1 MFKRRFWAIILILV
15 SGLIGYFVYSTT
27 VIKPVVIQSESNFNI
42 DDIFATSTAT
52 TTAATNTEISIAT
65 TTPVSKY
72 SFKLGLDLN
81 GGVELIYK
89 ADTSKVAAG
98 DISSKMNSLRD
109 LIDKRVNA
117 FGVAEPIIQI
127 EKVGLLGS
135 DSYQQLIVDLP
146 GQTNIAEAIDLVGK
160 TYVLE
165 FKFLKK
171 ELENSTS
178 TEPLTV
184 ASFEPAELT
193 GALLEKATMEPDP
206 TTGEWKVNLQFN
218 KEGSD
223 IFARMTKENVGRRL
237 AIFLDGNIK
246 SMPVIR
252 EEISGGKASISGGFV
267 GSAGRKEAQ
276 DLVSNL
282 NLGAL
287 PIPIELVSTQ
297 SVGASLGT
305 EAVKAS
311 VHAGLW
317 AFIVIALFLVSWYRL
332 PGLLAVV
339 SLSIYT
345 VINLA
350 LFKLIPVTLTAA
362 GIAGFILSLGMA
374 VDANILIFERM
385 REELTRGRE
394 LGDAIKE
401 GFARAW
407 LSIRDSNTSSIITAI
422 ILYAFSST
430 PVVKGFALVFGLG
443 VLVSMFTA
451 ITASRTL
458 LLAIKHDHVGK
469 FMRFLFG
476 SGAPLNNNVADKI
489 K

>member
-1 MFKRRFWAIILILV
+1 
-15 SGLIGYFVYSTT
+15 
-27 VIKPVVIQSESNFNI
+27 
-42 DDIFATSTAT
+42 
-52 TTAATNTEISIAT
+52 
-65 TTPVSKY
+65 
-72 SFKLGLDLN
+72 
-81 GGVELIYK
+81 
-89 ADTSKVAAG
+89 
-98 DISSKMNSLRD
+98 
-109 LIDKRVNA
+109 
-117 FGVAEPIIQI
+117 
-127 EKVGLLGS
+127 
-135 DSYQQLIVDLP
+135 
-146 GQTNIAEAIDLVGK
+146 VGK

-178 TEPLTV
+178 TEPLTGE
-184 ASFEPAELT
+184 AFESTGLT
-193 GALLEKATMEPDP
+193 GALLTKATLEPNP
-206 TTGEWKVNLQFN
+206 NIPGSWAVALQFN
-218 KEGSD
+218 SEGSD
-223 IFARMTKENVGRRL
+223 LFAKITKENVDRRL
-237 AIFLDGNIK
+237 AIFLDGDVK

-252 EEISGGKASISGGFV
+252 EEIVGGKASISGGFA
-267 GSAGRKEAQ
+267 GSAGLKEAK

-297 SVGASLGT
+297 SIGASLGI

-317 AFIVIALFLVSWYRL
+317 AFIVIAIFLVLWYRL

-339 SLSIYT
+339 SLAVY
-345 VINLA
+345 VAINLA

-385 REELTRGRE
+385 KEELARGRE
-394 LGDAIKE
+394 LSDAIKE

-458 LLAIKHDHVGK
+458 LLAIKHDQVGRIMK
-469 FMRFLFG
+469 FLFG
-476 SGAPLNNNVADKI
+476 SGAGK
-489 K
+489 

>member
-1 MFKRRFWAIILILV
+1 MFKRRFWAVILILLSALV
-15 SGLIGYFVYSTT
+15 GYFVYST
-27 VIKPVVIQSESNFNI
+27 
-42 DDIFATSTAT
+42 
-52 TTAATNTEISIAT
+52 NTKDSGHN
-65 TTPVSKY
+65 
-72 SFKLGLDLN
+72 FKLGLDLN
-81 GGVELIYK
+81 GGIELIYK
-89 ADTSKVAAG
+89 ADTSGIAPG
-98 DISSKMNSLRD
+98 DIGSKMNSLKD
-109 LIDKRVNA
+109 LIDKRVNM
-117 FGVAEPIIQI
+117 FGVSEPIIAV
-127 EKVGLLGS
+127 EKVGLIGS
-135 DSYQQLIVDLP
+135 DVSEQLIVDLP
-146 GQTNIAEAIDLVGK
+146 GQTDIAGAIAQVGK

-165 FKFLKK
+165 FKLLKP
-171 ELENSTS
+171 ELEKSTS
-178 TEPLTV
+178 TAPLT
-184 ASFEPAELT
+184 ASDFISTGLT
-193 GALLEKATMEPDP
+193 GALLDKASLEFNN
-206 TTGEWKVNLQFN
+206 TTGEPNVALQFN
-218 KEGSD
+218 SEGSD
-223 IFARMTKENVGRRL
+223 LFSKLTRENVDRRL
-237 AIFLDGNIK
+237 AIFLDGDIK

-252 EEISGGKASISGGFV
+252 EEITGGKASISGGFM
-267 GSAGRKEAQ
+267 GSNGLKLAK

-297 SVGASLGT
+297 SVGASLGV

-311 VHAGLW
+311 TKAGLF
-317 AFIVIALFLVSWYRL
+317 AFIVIALFLILWYRL

-339 SLSIYT
+339 SLSIY
-345 VINLA
+345 VAINLA

-385 REELTRGRE
+385 KEELARGRE

-422 ILYAFSST
+422 ILYMFSST

-458 LLAIKHDHVGK
+458 LLAIKHDHAGK
-469 FMRFLFG
+469 IMKFFFH
-476 SGAPLNNNVADKI
+476 SGAGIGNNTSEVII
-489 K
+489 KK

>member
-1 MFKRRFWAIILILV
+1 MILLA
-15 SGLIGYFVYSTT
+15 SLIGYFVYSTNG
-27 VIKPVVIQSESNFNI
+27 VDSGK
-42 DDIFATSTAT
+42 
-52 TTAATNTEISIAT
+52 
-65 TTPVSKY
+65 K
-72 SFKLGLDLN
+72 FKLGLDLN
-81 GGVELIYK
+81 GGIELVYK
-89 ADTSKVAAG
+89 ADTSKIAAA
-98 DISSKMNSLRD
+98 DISGKMNSLKD
-109 LIDKRVNA
+109 LIEKRVNV
-117 FGVAEPIIQI
+117 FGVSEPIIQI
-127 EKVGLLGS
+127 EKVGIVGGD
-135 DSYQQLIVDLP
+135 DSELLIVDLP
-146 GQTNIAEAIDLVGK
+146 GQTDIAGAIAQVGK

-178 TEPLTV
+178 SEQLTGE
-184 ASFEPAELT
+184 SFESTGLT
-193 GALLEKATMEPDP
+193 GALLQKATLEFNQ
-206 TTGEWKVNLQFN
+206 TTGEPNVAVQFN
-218 KEGSD
+218 SEGSD
-223 IFARMTKENVGRRL
+223 LFAKITAENVGRRL
-237 AIFLDGNIK
+237 AIFLDGEVK

-252 EEISGGKASISGGFV
+252 EEITGGKASISGGFM
-267 GSAGRKEAQ
+267 GSAGLKEAK

-287 PIPIELVSTQ
+287 PIPIELISTQ
-297 SVGASLGT
+297 SVGASLGS

-311 VHAGLW
+311 LNAGLW
-317 AFIVIALFLVSWYRL
+317 AFIVIAIFLVLWYRL
-332 PGLLAVV
+332 PGFLAVI
-339 SLSIYT
+339 SLLIYS

-362 GIAGFILSLGMA
+362 GIAGFILSMGMA

-385 REELTRGRE
+385 KEELKRGRV
-394 LGDAIKE
+394 LADAIKE

-458 LLAIKHDHVGK
+458 LLAIKHDNAGK
-469 FMRFLFG
+469 IMHFLFG
-476 SGAPLNNNVADKI
+476 SGAGK
-489 K
+489 